1 MSLVNKLN
9 QVRAKLVSRIA
20 TRLGTDI
27 NNVIIGPRTN
37 VDQFKKLPLIW
48 VIAEDATINDEG
60 LALHEQW
67 DLYFWLIA
75 VLRVSNQD
83 HESAKTLAENL
94 SVKASGSLL
103 VDPISGKQNRTLD
116 GLVDD
121 ITRVG
126 WSAADSRIID
136 IDDLLYGAGVRVKIR
151 LTNMEVD

>member
-1 MSLVNKLN
+1 MALVSKLN
-9 QVRAKLVSRIA
+9 QVRNKLVERISG
-20 TRLGTDI
+20 RLGSDI
-27 NNVIIGPRTN
+27 KNVIIGPRTN
-37 VDQFKKLPLIW
+37 IDRFKKLPLIW
-48 VIAEDATINDEG
+48 IVAEDTTINDDG

-75 VLRVSNQD
+75 VIRVSNQD
-83 HESAKTLAENL
+83 HDAAKDLAETLA
-94 SVKASGSLL
+94 VKASGSLL

-136 IDDLLYGAGVRVKIR
+136 TDDLLYGAGVRVKIR
-151 LTNMEVD
+151 LTNMEVE